1 MPQCNGLTM
10 NGQRCKRTCP
20 EGRTHCH
27 THTNTEDTCPICMNR
42 MTETSSRRLDCGHM
56 FHTHCLDRWRRQSST
71 CPNCRAPFDQ
81 QMYKVKIMIEPVG
94 YEHETVTS
102 NIQSIAD
109 MFGLDT
115 SIERF
120 FSTINFAVT
129 DMNDLRNVLNE
140 IGFGIPLGG
149 VGTGMDFPGL
159 NTEG

>member
-1 MPQCNGLTM
+1 MPQCEGITL

-20 EGRTHCH
+20 DGRTHCH
-27 THTNTEDTCPICMNR
+27 VHSNPNVCSVCLAS
-42 MTETSSRRLDCGHM
+42 MTEASSRRLECGHV
-56 FHTHCLDRWRRQSST
+56 FHKACLDRWRRQSST

-81 QMYKVKIMIEPVG
+81 QMYKVKISIEPIG
-94 YEHETVTS
+94 FENETVTS

-129 DMNDLRNVLNE
+129 NMNDLRNVLNE
-140 IGFGIPLGG
+140 IGFPLSG
-149 VGTGMDFPGL
+149 VDFPGL
-159 NTEG
+159 HTER